1 MDLPGQM
8 ELFAEFEGVKP
19 LSPAHA
25 RQRAMIE
32 ELQARPLIGG
42 RIEEGQILINL
53 NGEEGG
59 NLFNHI
65 DA

>member
-1 MDLPGQM
+1 
-8 ELFAEFEGVKP
+8 
-19 LSPAHA
+19 
-25 RQRAMIE
+25 MIE

-59 NLFNHI
+59 NLFNRI